1 MENKKE
7 KAALNDELM
16 DTVSGGSCREVRAV
30 LGAPTCKCTGEDV
43 EMIAVGSDRTGR
55 IISYQCPR
63 CGAIDT
69 VFE

>member
-7 KAALNDELM
+7 KAALNDVLM
-16 DTVSGGSCREVRAV
+16 DKVSGGSCREVRVV

-43 EMIAVGSDRTGR
+43 EMIVVRSDMTGR

-63 CGAIDT
+63 CGATDT
-69 VFE
+69 VYE